1 MKAVLVLIFLGIVLE
16 AQNDPAFAAYQAW
29 DQSHRTD
36 GWDAREKSLFE
47 VSAEWVKKWPDSR
60 IAWDQRRAAVIDT
73 RSRDSEL
80 WKQVDENLI
89 RLNPPHAFAA
99 LAAYDWVTAG
109 VNVKDGESLA
119 ASEIA
124 WLDSQPHPALPP
136 DATLN
141 ELLERAESS
150 ARPFGLRCTLASAQI
165 QLKEFSD
172 AGKTIDRLHG
182 WLEGDFKRYFD
193 DDPLETYP
201 DYGAKYFL
209 LSGQLAE
216 AEARPADAV
225 AFYREV
231 IANPYYRR
239 EYDGPVQH
247 TRELWDR
254 LGGTS
259 AGWSALSAVPPLPAG
274 VPKGFWGMPFEPW
287 IAVDY
292 KLPEMR
298 LEDMGGRT
306 RTGTDFRG
314 KATLVYVWASWCAP
328 CWMALSAIQS
338 AFNSTKGRQDVQV
351 VTLSVDEDQSKL
363 AAFLKQHGYTFPV
376 LPGKK
381 YAEGLLPADK
391 LMSQMLIVDGEGSI
405 RLVQHFGRIR
415 DEVLAAEL
423 SYKLSRMAPR

>member
-1 MKAVLVLIFLGIVLE
+1 MKAVLVLVFLGVVLA
-16 AQNDPAFAAYQAW
+16 AQNDPAVAAYQAW

-36 GWDAREKSLFE
+36 GWAARGKSLLD

-60 IAWDQRRAAVIDT
+60 MAWNQRRVALLET
-73 RSRDSEL
+73 RSRDSDL

-89 RLNPPHAFAA
+89 RLNPPHTFAA

-109 VNVKDGESLA
+109 VNLKEGESLA

-136 DATLN
+136 DAPLS

-150 ARPFGLRCTLASAQI
+150 ARPFGLLGTLASAQI
-165 QLKEFSD
+165 QRKEFSD

-182 WLEGDFKRYFD
+182 WLDGDFKRYFD

-216 AEARPADAV
+216 AEDRPADAV

-239 EYDGPVQH
+239 EYNGPVQH

-259 AGWSALSAVPPLPAG
+259 AGWAALSAVPPLPDG
-274 VPKGFWGMPFEPW
+274 VPKGFRGMPFEPW

-292 KLPEMR
+292 RLPEMR

-306 RTGTDFRG
+306 WTSTDFRG
-314 KATLVYVWASWCAP
+314 KATLVYLWASWCAP
-328 CWMALSAIQS
+328 CWTTLPAIQS
-338 AFNSTKGRQDVQV
+338 AFNATKARRDVQV
-351 VTLSVDEDQSKL
+351 VTLSVDEDRSKL
-363 AAFLKQHGYTFPV
+363 AAFLKQRGYTFPV
-376 LPGKK
+376 LLGKE

-391 LMSQMLIVDGEGSI
+391 LMSQMLIVDGEDSI
-405 RLVQHFGRIR
+405 RLIRQFGRAR
-415 DEVLAAEL
+415 DEALIAEL
-423 SYKLSRMAPR
+423 SYKLSRMASR